1 MVEKNGL
8 DTYVSEGDT
17 FNHAEEVPCLDA
29 ISPNHSEEV
38 SSLKS
43 CILNRLRRHCAKSLM
58 GPWANSQNVDIEEV
72 GGGLSNYLYVATLKA
87 GTGDVSD
94 MTPTKVFIRV
104 YGELLRSN
112 MNSIILDAVLF
123 ALLSEKRLG
132 PKLYGVF
139 PGGRIEEFVESR
151 TLRTEEL
158 AYPSVRDCVA
168 LHMGALHSLT
178 LPVPKMPTFIFKTMA
193 KFLQQLT
200 GTRQPPMRRL
210 LSSAAAAA
218 SSTNATLGVGTAS
231 EEENGLPDDVLINN
245 PPPGSLTTSQLFGS
259 TSSIGSIP
267 EPQSHLF
274 KFVSEWR
281 LVEEFEWLRTTF
293 FGNMDRFPVRFC
305 HNDVQENNLLLYK
318 DPSKRGWFRLLTI
331 DYEYGSYNFRCI
343 DIGNFFNEWT
353 YNNRYPHHPGFAY
366 LPEAYPSREDQLAF
380 WRKYLTVYNY
390 VENGGTLPGTYIHQS
405 RRVHSHS
412 VCGLPPME
420 ITKLLRSPPS
430 APIFKEDHDE
440 VFTMGLGVGG
450 SDGIESTGNSNVE
463 PVWDPALRCLSE
475 LEEVRHLE
483 EVTLAPEEEEAL
495 LIETTYGALISHL
508 WWTLWALIQSQI
520 SSIDFGFIEYAESRM
535 TAYYD
540 LKKTLPA
547 SEFPNGEGQ
556 CIDLPNS
563 RKANGEI
570 FDMELP
576 AKVQRN
582 GDSSEARPNA
592 SNPVTAFYVVEE
604 DG

>member
-1 MVEKNGL
+1 M
-8 DTYVSEGDT
+8 
-17 FNHAEEVPCLDA
+17 
-29 ISPNHSEEV
+29 
-38 SSLKS
+38 
-43 CILNRLRRHCAKSLM
+43 R
-58 GPWANSQNVDIEEV
+58 
-72 GGGLSNYLYVATLKA
+72 
-87 GTGDVSD
+87 
-94 MTPTKVFIRV
+94 VFQ
-104 YGELLRSN
+104 
-112 MNSIILDAVLF
+112 
-123 ALLSEKRLG
+123 
-132 PKLYGVF
+132 
-139 PGGRIEEFVESR
+139 SR

-281 LVEEFEWLRTTF
+281 LVEEFEWL
-293 FGNMDRFPVRFC
+293 
-305 HNDVQENNLLLYK
+305 
-318 DPSKRGWFRLLTI
+318 S
-331 DYEYGSYNFRCI
+331 CI

>member
-1 MVEKNGL
+1 MK
-8 DTYVSEGDT
+8 
-17 FNHAEEVPCLDA
+17 
-29 ISPNHSEEV
+29 
-38 SSLKS
+38 
-43 CILNRLRRHCAKSLM
+43 
-58 GPWANSQNVDIEEV
+58 
-72 GGGLSNYLYVATLKA
+72 
-87 GTGDVSD
+87 
-94 MTPTKVFIRV
+94 
-104 YGELLRSN
+104 
-112 MNSIILDAVLF
+112 
-123 ALLSEKRLG
+123 
-132 PKLYGVF
+132 
-139 PGGRIEEFVESR
+139 SR
-151 TLRTEEL
+151 TLKTEEL

-210 LSSAAAAA
+210 LSSVAAAAP
-218 SSTNATLGVGTAS
+218 SINATTGVVSAS

-274 KFVSEWR
+274 KFVNDWR

-353 YNNRYPHHPGFAY
+353 YNNSYPHHPGFAY
-366 LPEAYPSREDQLAF
+366 LPEAYPSREHQLAF

-390 VENGGTLPGTYIHQS
+390 VENGGTLPGTYIQQN
-405 RRVHSHS
+405 RRVHSRS
-412 VCGLPPME
+412 VCGSPTTE

-430 APIFKEDHDE
+430 EPIFNEDRDE
-440 VFTMGLGVGG
+440 IFATRLSVG
-450 SDGIESTGNSNVE
+450 DTNDIESIDSSNLGLVG
-463 PVWDPALRCLSE
+463 DPALRCLSE

-483 EVTLAPEEEEAL
+483 EVTLTPEEEEAL
-495 LIETTYGALISHL
+495 LIETTYGALLSHL

-547 SEFPNGEGQ
+547 SEFPNGEAHW
-556 CIDLPNS
+556 IDPSNL
-563 RKANGEI
+563 RKVNGEI
-570 FDMELP
+570 FDMESP
-576 AKVQRN
+576 FKVQMN
-582 GDSSEARPNA
+582 GDSGEARTNA
-592 SNPVTAFYVVEE
+592 PSSSFYVVEE
-604 DG
+604 HE